1 MSRKIIIAV
10 GIVVVVALGIG
21 IWLVQRQLSPSP
33 KYTGPIE
40 KAVLGV
46 EVGMLPAAVWVAE
59 NKGYFIEEGLDLT
72 IKGFD
77 SGRLSLL
84 AMLNDRSV
92 DISTVAPT
100 PIMFNSFSRQDFLIF
115 ATFVYS
121 DDDIKVIARKDKGI
135 NTVEDLK
142 GKKIGTPAGTTGQF
156 FLGAF
161 LTYNGLPASEVEVV
175 DISPSQLPTALES
188 NEVDAIVIWEPHG
201 YNAQQLLQ
209 DKVTRLP
216 SSEVYRTTFNFVVM
230 RDFALDHPEVLKRF
244 LLAIDRAT
252 TFIKNN
258 KEESQEL
265 IAKRLKI
272 DREVIAALW
281 DDFVFE
287 ISLDQAL
294 ILTLEDE
301 ARWAIKNNLTNEST
315 APNYL
320 NYIYFDALEAVKP
333 EVVTIIR

>member
-1 MSRKIIIAV
+1 MSRKILIGV
-10 GIVVVVALGIG
+10 GIVVVVLLGIG
-21 IWLVQRQLSPSP
+21 TWLVQKQLSPSP
-33 KYTGPIE
+33 KYTGPV
-40 KAVLGV
+40 KSAVLGV

-59 NKGYFIEEGLDLT
+59 NKGYFLEEGLDLT

-100 PIMFNSFSRQDFLIF
+100 PIMFNSFARQDFLIF
-115 ATFVYS
+115 ATFVHS

-135 NTVEDLK
+135 STIEDLK

-156 FLGAF
+156 FLAAF

-175 DISPSQLPTALES
+175 DIRPSQLPGALES
-188 NEVDAIVIWEPHG
+188 NEVDAIVIWEPHA
-201 YNAQQLLQ
+201 YNARQLLQ
-209 DKVTRLP
+209 NRVTRLP
-216 SSEVYRTTFNFVVM
+216 SSEVYRTTFNFMVM
-230 RDFALDHPEVLKRF
+230 KDYALDNPEILKRF

-252 TFIKNN
+252 TFIKDH

-265 IAKRLKI
+265 IANRLKL
-272 DREVIAALW
+272 DRKVITALW

-287 ISLDQAL
+287 VSLDQSL

-301 ARWAIKNNLTNEST
+301 AKWAIKNNLTDKT
-315 APNYL
+315 KVPNYL
-320 NYIYFDALEAVKP
+320 DFIYLDALEVVKP
-333 EVVTIIR
+333 EAITVIR